1 MCRHTWHRFMEIAM
15 QAAACLRLTNWE
27 KTFLVSLMTL
37 GDQTQGEAWLSDKQ
51 LTVLLRLEDRVKVH
65 QVFERACR
73 HPEVTAW
80 EMTFITDLAE
90 SGVWPSAEQMRIV
103 AQLADKVM
111 APAEAVPADAPPAG

>member
-1 MCRHTWHRFMEIAM
+1 MRRHTWHRFMEIAM

-27 KTFLVSLMTL
+27 KTFLVNLMAL
-37 GDQTQGEAWLSDKQ
+37 GEQTQGEAWLSDKR

-80 EMTFITDLAE
+80 EMTVITDLAE
-90 SGVWPSAEQMRIV
+90 SPTWPSDDEMRFV
-103 AQLADKVM
+103 SQLADKVT
-111 APAEAVPADAPPAG
+111 APAEAAPADAPPAG